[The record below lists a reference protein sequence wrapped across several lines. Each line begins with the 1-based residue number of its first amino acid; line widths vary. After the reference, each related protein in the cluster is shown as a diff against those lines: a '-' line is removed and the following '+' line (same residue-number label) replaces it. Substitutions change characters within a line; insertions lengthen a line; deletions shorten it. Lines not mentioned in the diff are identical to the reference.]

1 MTSRETD
8 EYLFGEEWARINALP
23 LEQRIEVL
31 CDYWD
36 SFDTAADLSWPEEPR
51 AGALGRARFPIRDG
65 EPSDTKLAGQS
76 A

>member
-1 MTSRETD
+1 MTVREAD

-36 SFDTAADLSWPEEPR
+36 SFDTAADLFWPEEPPP
-51 AGALGRARFPIRDG
+51 GAVGRARFPLWDPLDLPKPVTPR
-65 EPSDTKLAGQS
+65 
-76 A
+76 

>member
-1 MTSRETD
+1 MTSREAD

-51 AGALGRARFPIRDG
+51 AGAAGRARFPIR
-65 EPSDTKLAGQS
+65 EPSEAKIAGQS